1 MDYGVSLGVF
11 FHMQEM
17 NYGMLLSPNILVKG
31 GAPVKSWTMFVI
43 AIGCLLI
50 ATSPQLPSSNLY
62 LGVGVVLAAGGAIR
76 LYVTRKK

>member
-1 MDYGVSLGVF
+1 MNALCFITGCGLK
-11 FHMQEM
+11 QE
-17 NYGMLLSPNILVKG
+17 KG

-50 ATSPQLPSSNLY
+50 ATSPQLPSSRLY